1 MCALSIARSREYVT
15 VKKDLSGLFRK
26 ENTMFQAFKLAYRN
40 VGRNKTRSL
49 LSSLAV
55 GIGMALLLLMASV
68 LEGEMKGALDNT
80 IRLQSGHLQ
89 IRPASYEENKISL
102 KWEDLIANPDQ
113 LVQQVKS
120 LSQVTVATPRLVAS
134 SILTVSDESKG
145 VQILGIEPD
154 SAANQPFREGML
166 SGEFIKADDREGIL
180 VGNVLADKLHIHVN
194 DKVNLLVTTS
204 NGDVNEQLFTVRGIF
219 TTRTPAYDESTIFMP
234 LAKAQ
239 AITATENHAS
249 TIFVTLQDINQTDA
263 VAKALQGN
271 NYKILT
277 WREQNAFI
285 TQFEDFANA
294 FFIILYLIVLGIT
307 ATVVTNTLVMAVFER
322 TREIG
327 ILSAIG
333 MKGRG
338 IMAQFLA
345 EAALLATGGVIGGLI
360 IGGAAV
366 AYFTVYGIYIGDYG
380 LTGVLFEDH
389 IYAHLTLQNTIT
401 LAILTYIITLIA
413 SLYPARLAARL
424 EPVEA
429 LHGLGD

>member
-1 MCALSIARSREYVT
+1 ML
-15 VKKDLSGLFRK
+15 
-26 ENTMFQAFKLAYRN
+26 QAFKLAYRN

-55 GIGMALLLLMASV
+55 GVGMALLLLMVSV
-68 LEGEMKGALDNT
+68 LEGEMTGALQNT

-89 IRPASYEENKISL
+89 IRPASYEENRISL
-102 KWEDLIANPDQ
+102 KWEDLIANPE
-113 LVQQVKS
+113 QVAANIKS
-120 LSQVTVATPRLVAS
+120 LPQVTVATPRLSAS
-134 SILTVSDESKG
+134 AILTLSDESKG

-154 SAANQPFREGML
+154 SAANRPFRDGML
-166 SGEFIKADDREGIL
+166 AGEFIKADDREGIL
-180 VGNVLADKLHIHVN
+180 IGNVLADKLKLNVN

-219 TTRTPAYDESTIFMP
+219 TTRTPGYDESTIFMP
-234 LAKAQ
+234 IAKAQ
-239 AITATENHAS
+239 SITATENHAS
-249 TIFVTLQDINQTDA
+249 TIFVLLQDSEDA
-263 VAKALQGN
+263 ETVAKALQSN
-271 NYKILT
+271 DYKVLT
-277 WREQNAFI
+277 WREQNQFI
-285 TQFEDFANA
+285 VQFEDYANA

-333 MKGRG
+333 MKSRG

-360 IGGAAV
+360 IGGAVV

-380 LTGVLFEDH
+380 ITGVLFEDR
-389 IYAHLTLQNTIT
+389 IYAHLTLANTIN
-401 LAILTYIITLIA
+401 LAIVTYIITLVA
-413 SLYPARLAARL
+413 SLYPARLAARM

>member
-1 MCALSIARSREYVT
+1 
-15 VKKDLSGLFRK
+15 
-26 ENTMFQAFKLAYRN
+26 MFQAFKLAYRN

-49 LSSLAV
+49 LSALAV

-68 LEGEMKGALDNT
+68 LEGEMKGALQNT

-89 IRPASYEENKISL
+89 IRPLSYEEAKISL
-102 KWEDLIANPDQ
+102 KWEDLIENPDQ
-113 LVQQVKS
+113 VAAQVKS
-120 LSQVTVATPRLVAS
+120 LPQVTVATPRLVAS
-134 SILTVSDESKG
+134 SILTVGDESKG
-145 VQILGIEPD
+145 VQILGIVPD

-180 VGNVLADKLHIHVN
+180 IGNILAEKLGLKVN

-219 TTRTPAYDESTIFMP
+219 TTRTPGYDESTIFMP

-249 TIFVTLQDINQTDA
+249 TIFVTLQDLNQADA
-263 VAKALQGN
+263 VAQALQGN

-277 WREQNAFI
+277 WRDQNLFI
-285 TQFEDFANA
+285 TQFEDYANA
-294 FFIILYLIVLGIT
+294 FFIVLYLIVLGIT

-333 MKGRG
+333 MKGRA

-345 EAALLATGGVIGGLI
+345 EAVLLATGGVIGGLI

-389 IYAHLTLQNTIT
+389 IYAHLTLQNTVT
-401 LAILTYIITLIA
+401 LAVLTYIITLIA

>member
-1 MCALSIARSREYVT
+1 ML
-15 VKKDLSGLFRK
+15 
-26 ENTMFQAFKLAYRN
+26 QAFKLAYRN

-55 GIGMALLLLMASV
+55 GVGMALLLLMVSV
-68 LEGEMKGALDNT
+68 LEGEMTGALQNT

-89 IRPASYEENKISL
+89 IRPASYDENKISL
-102 KWEDLIANPDQ
+102 KWDDLIADPE
-113 LVQQVKS
+113 QVAAKIEA
-120 LSQVTVATPRLVAS
+120 LPQVTVAAPRLSAS
-134 SILTVSDESKG
+134 AILTLSNDSKG
-145 VQILGIEPD
+145 VQILGIDPE
-154 SAANQPFREGML
+154 SEANKPFRDGML

-180 VGNVLADKLHIHVN
+180 IGNILAEKLNLKVN

-204 NGDVNEQLFTVRGIF
+204 NGDVNEQPFTVRGIF
-219 TTRTPAYDESTIFMP
+219 TTRTPGYDERTIFMP

-239 AITATENHAS
+239 AITVTENHAS
-249 TIFVTLQDINQTDA
+249 TIFVLLQNSEDAEA
-263 VAKALQGN
+263 VALALQSN
-271 NYKILT
+271 NLMILT
-277 WREQNAFI
+277 WREQNQFVV
-285 TQFEDFANA
+285 QFEDYANA

-333 MKGRG
+333 MKGSG

-345 EAALLATGGVIGGLI
+345 EAVLLATGGVIGGLL
-360 IGGAAV
+360 IGGAIV

-380 LTGVLFEDH
+380 ITGVLFEDR
-389 IYAHLTLQNTIT
+389 IYAHLTLANTVT
-401 LAILTYIITLIA
+401 LAIVTYVITLVA
-413 SLYPARLAARL
+413 SLYPARLAARM

-429 LHGLGD
+429 LHGSGV

>member
-1 MCALSIARSREYVT
+1 MIQV
-15 VKKDLSGLFRK
+15 
-26 ENTMFQAFKLAYRN
+26 FKLAYRN

-55 GIGMALLLLMASV
+55 GVGMALLLLMVSV
-68 LEGEMKGALDNT
+68 LEGEMTGALQNT

-89 IRPASYEENKISL
+89 IRPASYEEGKISL
-102 KWEDLIANPDQ
+102 KWEDMITDPDQ
-113 LVQQVKS
+113 VAEQIKS
-120 LSQVTVATPRLVAS
+120 LSQVTVATPRLIAS
-134 SILTVSDESKG
+134 SILTISDESKG
-145 VQILGIEPD
+145 VQILGIDPD
-154 SAANQPFREGML
+154 SAANQPFRDGMIA
-166 SGEFIKADDREGIL
+166 GEFIQVDDREGIL
-180 VGNVLADKLHIHVN
+180 IGNILAEKLSLSVG

-219 TTRTPAYDESTIFMP
+219 TTRTPGYDESMIFMP

-249 TIFVTLQDINQTDA
+249 TIFVLLQNSEQA
-263 VAKALQGN
+263 ELVAQAIQSD

-277 WREQNAFI
+277 WREQNVFI
-285 TQFEDFANA
+285 TQFEDYANA
-294 FFIILYLIVLGIT
+294 FFVVLYLIVLGIT

-380 LTGVLFEDH
+380 VTGVLFEDR
-389 IYAHLTLQNTIT
+389 IYAHLTLQNTIN
-401 LAILTYIITLIA
+401 LAIATYVITLIA
-413 SLYPARLAARL
+413 SLYPARLAARM

-429 LHGLGD
+429 LHGLGA

>member
-1 MCALSIARSREYVT
+1 
-15 VKKDLSGLFRK
+15 
-26 ENTMFQAFKLAYRN
+26 MFQAFKLAYRN

-49 LSSLAV
+49 LSALAV
-55 GIGMALLLLMASV
+55 GIGMALLLLMVSV
-68 LEGEMKGALDNT
+68 LEGEMTGALQNT

-89 IRPASYEENKISL
+89 IRPASYEEGKVSL
-102 KWEDLIANPDQ
+102 KWEDLIENPDQ
-113 LVQQVKS
+113 VAQQIKS
-120 LSQVTVATPRLVAS
+120 VPQVTVATPRLIAS
-134 SILTVSDESKG
+134 TILTVKDESKG
-145 VQILGIEPD
+145 VQILGIDPD
-154 SAANQPFREGML
+154 STANQPFRDGML
-166 SGEFIKADDREGIL
+166 SGEFIRPDDREGIL
-180 VGNVLADKLHIHVN
+180 IGNTLADKLQLKVN

-204 NGDVNEQLFTVRGIF
+204 NGDVNEQLFTIRGIF
-219 TTRTPAYDESTIFMP
+219 TTRTPGYDESTIFMP

-249 TIFVTLQDINQTDA
+249 TIFVLLQDSAQADA
-263 VAKALQGN
+263 VAQALKSN
-271 NYKILT
+271 NYQILT
-277 WREQNAFI
+277 WREQNVFI
-285 TQFEDFANA
+285 TQFEDYANA

-327 ILSAIG
+327 ILAAIG

-360 IGGAAV
+360 IGGALV

-380 LTGVLFEDH
+380 ITGVLFEDH
-389 IYAHLTLQNTIT
+389 IYAHLTLQNTLN
-401 LAILTYIITLIA
+401 LAIITYIITLIA
-413 SLYPARLAARL
+413 SLYPATLAARM

>member
-1 MCALSIARSREYVT
+1 
-15 VKKDLSGLFRK
+15 
-26 ENTMFQAFKLAYRN
+26 MFQAFKLAYRN

-49 LSSLAV
+49 LSALAV
-55 GIGMALLLLMASV
+55 GVGMALLLLMASV
-68 LEGEMKGALDNT
+68 LEGEMQGALQNT

-89 IRPASYEENKISL
+89 VRPASYEENKISL
-102 KWEDLIANPDQ
+102 KWEDLIENPDQ
-113 LVQQVKS
+113 VAAQVKS
-120 LSQVTVATPRLVAS
+120 IPQVTVATPRLVAS
-134 SILTVSDESKG
+134 SILTVRDESKG

-180 VGNVLADKLHIHVN
+180 IGNILADKLGLKVN

-219 TTRTPAYDESTIFMP
+219 TTRTPGYDESTIFMP

-249 TIFVTLQDINQTDA
+249 TIFVTLQDLNQADA
-263 VAKALQGN
+263 VAQALKGS

-277 WREQNAFI
+277 WRDQNVFI
-285 TQFEDFANA
+285 TQFEDYANA

-366 AYFTVYGIYIGDYG
+366 AYFTIYGIYIGDYG

-389 IYAHLTLQNTIT
+389 IYAHLTLQNTVN
-401 LAILTYIITLIA
+401 LAVLTYIITLIA

>member
-1 MCALSIARSREYVT
+1 MI
-15 VKKDLSGLFRK
+15 
-26 ENTMFQAFKLAYRN
+26 QAFKLAYRN
-40 VGRNKTRSL
+40 IGRNKTRSL

-55 GIGMALLLLMASV
+55 GVGMALLLLMVSV
-68 LEGEMKGALDNT
+68 LEGEMTGALQNT

-102 KWEDLIANPDQ
+102 KWEDLIEDPE
-113 LVQQVKS
+113 QVAGKIKS
-120 LSQVTVATPRLVAS
+120 LPQVTVATPRLSAS
-134 SILTVSDESKG
+134 AILTISNESKG
-145 VQILGIEPD
+145 VQILGIDPE
-154 SAANQPFREGML
+154 SEANKPFRDGML

-180 VGNVLADKLHIHVN
+180 IGNILAEKLSLKVN

-204 NGDVNEQLFTVRGIF
+204 NGDINEQLFTIRGIF
-219 TTRTPAYDESTIFMP
+219 TTRTPGYDESTIFMP

-239 AITATENHAS
+239 AITTTENHAS
-249 TIFVTLQDINQTDA
+249 TIFVLLQNSEDAEA
-263 VAKALQGN
+263 VAQALQSN
-271 NYKILT
+271 NLKVLT
-277 WREQNAFI
+277 WREQNQFVV
-285 TQFEDFANA
+285 QFEDYANA
-294 FFIILYLIVLGIT
+294 FFIVLYLIVLGIT

-333 MKGRG
+333 MKGSG

-360 IGGAAV
+360 IGGAIV

-380 LTGVLFEDH
+380 ITGVLFEDR
-389 IYAHLTLQNTIT
+389 IYAHLTLANTIN
-401 LAILTYIITLIA
+401 LAIVTYIITLIA
-413 SLYPARLAARL
+413 SLYPARLAARM

-429 LHGLGD
+429 LHGAGV

>member
-1 MCALSIARSREYVT
+1 
-15 VKKDLSGLFRK
+15 
-26 ENTMFQAFKLAYRN
+26 MFQAFKLAYRN

-49 LSSLAV
+49 LSALAV
-55 GIGMALLLLMASV
+55 GVGMALLLLMASV
-68 LEGEMKGALDNT
+68 LEGEMQGALQNT

-89 IRPASYEENKISL
+89 VRPASYEENKISL
-102 KWEDLIANPDQ
+102 KWEDLIENPDQ
-113 LVQQVKS
+113 VAAQVKS
-120 LSQVTVATPRLVAS
+120 LPQVTVATPRLVAS
-134 SILTVSDESKG
+134 SILTVGDESKG
-145 VQILGIEPD
+145 VQILGIDPE

-180 VGNVLADKLHIHVN
+180 IGNVLADKLGLKVN

-219 TTRTPAYDESTIFMP
+219 TTRTPGYDENTIFMP

-249 TIFVTLQDINQTDA
+249 TIFVTLQDLNQADA
-263 VAKALQGN
+263 VAQALKGS

-277 WREQNAFI
+277 WRDQNVFI
-285 TQFEDFANA
+285 TQFEDYANA
-294 FFIILYLIVLGIT
+294 FFVILYLIVLGIT

-345 EAALLATGGVIGGLI
+345 EAALLATGGVIGGLL

-366 AYFTVYGIYIGDYG
+366 AYFTIYGIYIGDYG
-380 LTGVLFEDH
+380 ISGVLFEDH
-389 IYAHLTLQNTIT
+389 IYAHLTLQNTLN
-401 LAILTYIITLIA
+401 LAVLTYIITLIA

>member
-1 MCALSIARSREYVT
+1 
-15 VKKDLSGLFRK
+15 
-26 ENTMFQAFKLAYRN
+26 MFQAFKLAYRN

-49 LSSLAV
+49 LSALAV
-55 GIGMALLLLMASV
+55 GIGMALLLLMAAV
-68 LEGEMKGALDNT
+68 LEGEMKGALQNT

-89 IRPASYEENKISL
+89 VRPASYEEGKISL
-102 KWEDLIANPDQ
+102 KWEDLIENPDQ
-113 LVQQVKS
+113 VAGQVKS
-120 LSQVTVATPRLVAS
+120 IPQVTVASPRLIAS
-134 SILTVSDESKG
+134 TILTVGDESKG

-154 SAANQPFREGML
+154 SAANQPFRDGMIA
-166 SGEFIKADDREGIL
+166 GEFIKADDREGIL
-180 VGNVLADKLHIHVN
+180 IGNVLADKLHLKVN

-219 TTRTPAYDESTIFMP
+219 TTRTPGYDESTIFMP

-249 TIFVTLQDINQTDA
+249 TIFVMLQSDQDADA
-263 VAKALQGN
+263 VAQALQSN
-271 NYKILT
+271 KYQILT
-277 WREQNAFI
+277 WQDQNVFI

-345 EAALLATGGVIGGLI
+345 EASLLATGGVIGGLI
-360 IGGAAV
+360 IGGALV

-380 LTGVLFEDH
+380 ITGVLFEDH
-389 IYAHLTLQNTIT
+389 IYAHLTLQNTINLT
-401 LAILTYIITLIA
+401 ILTYIVTLIA